1 MQRTLTVLADP
12 GEVRILDGER
22 ILARHQRS
30 YDKGA
35 QIESATHVQDL
46 VEQKRAAR
54 QHRATD
60 QLARAAPASQKLLTL
75 AAGRGHGL
83 ASITAELMQLLDRY
97 GAAELQAAIL
107 EALSRDVPHPN
118 AVRIALDR
126 RREEQHQPPPV
137 AGNLS
142 RQVRE
147 RDVIVRQPRLELY
160 DKLKGQSDEQP

>member
-1 MQRTLTVLADP
+1 MLQT
-12 GEVRILDGER
+12 I
-22 ILARHQRS
+22 S
-30 YDKGA
+30 
-35 QIESATHVQDL
+35 
-46 VEQKRAAR
+46 
-54 QHRATD
+54 
-60 QLARAAPASQKLLTL
+60 LLHAHWEGGIVVPVT
-75 AAGRGHGL
+75 
-83 ASITAELMQLLDRY
+83 MQLLDRY

-142 RQVRE
+142 RQVQE

>member
-1 MQRTLTVLADP
+1 MAS
-12 GEVRILDGER
+12 G

-118 AVRIALDR
+118 AVRIARLDR
-126 RREEQHQPPPV
+126 RREEQHQPA
-137 AGNLS
+137 AG
-142 RQVRE
+142 R
-147 RDVIVRQPRLELY
+147 RQPVQAGAGTRRDRQAAPARTL
-160 DKLKGQSDEQP
+160 